1 MNDDL
6 KFQLRLTLTDEF
18 AQVARTDPGNP
29 SISRLTDILSRHD
42 AVMKCQFDAFA
53 DYVSEAEDKGV
64 ENFPLYDWTK
74 RTIEE
79 PAQTARSK
87 RDMVPP
93 LHGHD
98 LPREGHMAIH
108 IGRREFITL
117 LGGAAAWPLA
127 ARGQQPESMRRIG
140 VLMSTAVDDPQDPAR
155 LAAFAQGLQ
164 ELGWTAAEL
173 VALAP
178 DVMLASGTIALAA
191 AQQIRH
197 TTPIVFANLID
208 PVSGGFVESLARPGG
223 NTTGFL
229 LFEYGISGKW
239 LELLKEIAPRVT
251 RVAVLRDPTQSGGTG
266 QFGAIQSAA
275 SQLGVEFRPVGVRD
289 AREIE
294 RGITDFGRGPN
305 GGLIVTAGTQA
316 REHRELIIGLAA
328 RHRLPAVYFNRLFV
342 EAGGLI
348 SYGADTI
355 DPLRRAANYVDRI
368 LKGEKPGNLP
378 VQAPTKFE
386 LAINLKTAKAL
397 GIDVPTTLLAR
408 ADGLIE

>member
-1 MNDDL
+1 MM
-6 KFQLRLTLTDEF
+6 
-18 AQVARTDPGNP
+18 
-29 SISRLTDILSRHD
+29 S
-42 AVMKCQFDAFA
+42 
-53 DYVSEAEDKGV
+53 
-64 ENFPLYDWTK
+64 
-74 RTIEE
+74 
-79 PAQTARSK
+79 
-87 RDMVPP
+87 
-93 LHGHD
+93 
-98 LPREGHMAIH
+98 
-108 IGRREFITL
+108 RREFITL
-117 LGGAAAWPLA
+117 LGGATVAWPLA
-127 ARGQQPESMRRIG
+127 ARAQQGERVRRIG

-164 ELGWTAAEL
+164 ELGWTIGRNLRIDYRWGASSPDNTRKYAAEL
-173 VALAP
+173 AALAP

-191 AQQIRH
+191 VQQISH
-197 TTPIVFANLID
+197 TIPVVFVNLID

-251 RVAVLRDPTQSGGTG
+251 RVAVLRDPTQVSGGG
-266 QFGAIQSAA
+266 QLGAIQSAA

-294 RGITDFGRGPN
+294 RGITDFARGSN

-316 REHRELIIGLAA
+316 RDHRELIIGLAA
-328 RHRLPAVYFNRLFV
+328 QHRVPAVYFNRLFV

-368 LKGEKPGNLP
+368 LKGEKPSDLP
-378 VQAPTKFE
+378 VQAPTKYD
-386 LAINLKTAKAL
+386 LVLNLKTAKAL
-397 GIDVPTTLLAR
+397 GLDVPPTLLAR
-408 ADGLIE
+408 ADEVIE